1 MPIVNTIFDGEDNV
15 NPDGSRTITVRN
27 FDQDGKEYKYS
38 QHVASGFDYQADNAI
53 KVTMLNEQLANQ
65 EFEALIGQ
73 G

>member
-1 MPIVNTIFDGEDNV
+1 MPIVNTTFEETV
-15 NPDGSRTITVRN
+15 NADGSRNVIVRN

-38 QHVASGFDYQADNAI
+38 QFAAVGFDVQADNAI
-53 KVTMLNEQLANQ
+53 KVANLNEQLANQ